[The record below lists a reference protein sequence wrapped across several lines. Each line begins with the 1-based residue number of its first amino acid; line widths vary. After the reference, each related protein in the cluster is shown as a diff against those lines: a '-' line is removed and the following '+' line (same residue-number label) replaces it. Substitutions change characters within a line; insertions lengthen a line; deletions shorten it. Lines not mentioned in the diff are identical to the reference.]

1 MGKQPH
7 IDFEQRAELDG
18 TEEFYTQNANY
29 TPTEQKFTLSAVKA
43 FILHAIQTVTGSNG
57 LSGANSLGLGGIL
70 NKHTTVDAGNFKMLF
85 KKGKRGVELA
95 DEDLEGNPSANIH
108 SESVNGSKAILAALL
123 NGQVRLVSA
132 NGDNTKFTRLAL
144 MPTFWSILRKSDDL
158 ESSMEMQG
166 SFIRFESKNNTT
178 GKVAFLMMDEASG
191 TNIHNPQKVQ
201 LETSEDGVIQ
211 IITSDIANPNAAPD
225 IEAGYLL
232 GLKTNDGEVEY
243 KLPNRLP
250 IQTKTANYQIT
261 AKDSTIIADA
271 SANPFNITLPNAALH
286 KGYFFR
292 IVSATNNAN
301 TVNISA
307 KAGQIQA
314 GSSITALI
322 ELAQNERKTFQSDGT
337 NWVWID

>member
-201 LETSEDGVIQ
+201 LETSED
-211 IITSDIANPNAAPD
+211 
-225 IEAGYLL
+225 
-232 GLKTNDGEVEY
+232 
-243 KLPNRLP
+243 
-250 IQTKTANYQIT
+250 
-261 AKDSTIIADA
+261 IADA